1 MVTTW
6 EECNQALRDMAEIDQ
21 KVAQS
26 ALDRDTAK
34 REAQEAYD
42 AETGDDLKLRGELA
56 AAVEKFAKRK
66 RKEICA
72 EGRKSREL
80 NFGEI
85 AFKKGRESLAFMK
98 GYDEAK
104 TLEAIK
110 ANLKGALKKALVRTK
125 VSLDKTAAKRLDG
138 ETLQTIG
145 LAIAEGEETI
155 SIKTF
160 PERLQS

>member
-6 EECNQALRDMAEIDQ
+6 DECNQALRDMAEIDS
-21 KVAQS
+21 KVAQA

-42 AETGDDLKLRGELA
+42 AETGEDLQLRGELE

-72 EGRKSREL
+72 DGKKSREL

-85 AFKKGRESLAFMK
+85 AFKSGRESLAFLK
-98 GYDEAK
+98 GFDEEK
-104 TLEAIK
+104 TLAAIK
-110 ANLKGALKKALVRTK
+110 ANLKGALKKALVREK
-125 VSLDKTAAKRLDG
+125 VSLDKVAAKKLDAA
-138 ETLQTIG
+138 TLQTIG
-145 LAIAEGEETI
+145 LEIAAGEETI

-160 PERLQS
+160 PERLSS